1 VYLQITPEGVRDQV
15 PAETPPGVHPAKAL
29 SHHNA
34 GCACSPRGKATP
46 MKAATIIGILLIVLG
61 IIGYATGGLSFTHEK
76 KDVDLGPV
84 QVSHKTQDTLP
95 ISPILS
101 TVALIGGIGL
111 VVVGVRSK

>member
-1 VYLQITPEGVRDQV
+1 
-15 PAETPPGVHPAKAL
+15 
-29 SHHNA
+29 
-34 GCACSPRGKATP
+34 

-61 IIGYATGGLSFTHEK
+61 IIGFATGGLSFTHEK

-84 QVSHKTQDTLP
+84 QISHKTQDTLP

-101 TVALIGGIGL
+101 TIALIGGIGL